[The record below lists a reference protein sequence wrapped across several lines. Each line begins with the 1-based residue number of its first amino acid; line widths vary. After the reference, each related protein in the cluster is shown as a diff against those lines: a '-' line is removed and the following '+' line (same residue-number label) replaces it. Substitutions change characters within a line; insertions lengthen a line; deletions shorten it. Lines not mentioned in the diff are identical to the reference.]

1 MPSIFS
7 KQTIG
12 YGIAAIIAI
21 LGNTALVVIKEENP
35 AVKAL
40 MKQLLY
46 HHWIAHGV
54 AVLLVFLVLGFILTR
69 MARSSPARWLTPSLI
84 AASALGALGIIA
96 LFLFE

>member
-1 MPSIFS
+1 MQTFS

-21 LGNTALVVIKEENP
+21 LANSALVIIKEENP
-35 AVKAL
+35 AVKAF

-46 HHWIAHGV
+46 HHWISHGV

-69 MARSSPARWLTPSLI
+69 MARSSGARWLTPSLV
-84 AASALGALGIIA
+84 AASALGALGIVA
-96 LFLFE
+96 LFLLE